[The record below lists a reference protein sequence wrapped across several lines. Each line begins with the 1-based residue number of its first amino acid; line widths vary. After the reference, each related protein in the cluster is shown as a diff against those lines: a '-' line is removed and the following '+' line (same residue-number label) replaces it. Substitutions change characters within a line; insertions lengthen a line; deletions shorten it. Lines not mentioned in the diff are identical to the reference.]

1 MMTAGHIL
9 LSLPCVC
16 IVQPFSLNINI
27 KTAESPFFVKRS
39 VPSMFVQRVGW
50 RVYCATI
57 KVLRVFF
64 VLKMTKAGA
73 KPLLCPFFQ
82 LHLFSGF
89 AQNDRFGGAVLL
101 WLPDHDSL
109 GGCQV
114 HAVALLDIEGGVPFG
129 EVSGG
134 HIGTQ
139 VARTVNV
146 HLKQ

>member
-16 IVQPFSLNINI
+16 IIQPFSLNINI
-27 KTAESPFFVKRS
+27 KTAESPFSVKRS

-73 KPLLCPFFQ
+73 KPLLYLFDILEFVRFFNYTCSVASLRMTDLVVRCFCGYQ
-82 LHLFSGF
+82 ITTLLEGARYIPSVFLTLKVAYHSGKF
-89 AQNDRFGGAVLL
+89 
-101 WLPDHDSL
+101 L
-109 GGCQV
+109 GGMLV
-114 HAVALLDIEGGVPFG
+114 
-129 EVSGG
+129 
-134 HIGTQ
+134 
-139 VARTVNV
+139 RR
-146 HLKQ
+146 